1 MENLLAGHPEY
12 FSDILNNREARKVQI
27 IYTRIDR
34 KSDNTPVFTPYYFN
48 VNAGNYF
55 YPASTVKMPVA
66 LLTLEKLNDM
76 KVSGL
81 DKNSAMTTGTSF
93 SGQSEV
99 LNDPSSANGSPSV
112 AQYIRKIF
120 LVSDNDAYNRLY
132 EFLGQEYINNT
143 LKEKG
148 YQYADILHRLDI
160 PLTQEQNRNTNPV
173 KFTDSSGNLIFEKPA
188 MTSKLAY
195 PSRHETVGKGYYS
208 GGKLVEKP
216 LDFSAKNRF
225 SLEELTR
232 VLQSVLFPASV
243 PASQRF
249 RLTDEDYRFVRKY
262 MSELPRESVYP
273 PYPADAYWDSYVK
286 FLMYGSDK
294 NVRLTPG
301 TIRIFNKIGD
311 AYGFLTDV
319 AYVVDFEKGI
329 EFMLSASIY
338 CNGDEILNDDNY
350 EYENFGWP
358 FMKNLGQVIYD
369 MESKRKKEVMPDL
382 SEFKMDYG
390 GEN

>member
-1 MENLLAGHPEY
+1 METLLAAHPDY
-12 FSDILNNREARKVQI
+12 FSEILNNREARKVQI

-48 VNAGNYF
+48 VNAGSYF

-66 LLTLEKLNDM
+66 LLSLERLNDM
-76 KVSGL
+76 KIQGL

-132 EFLGQEYINNT
+132 EFLGQEYINKT
-143 LKEKG
+143 LREKG

-173 KFTDSSGNLIFEKPA
+173 KFTDSSGNIIYDQQA
-188 MTSKLAY
+188 MTSRLAY
-195 PSRHETVGKGYYS
+195 PKRNETVGKDYYT
-208 GGKLVEKP
+208 GGKLAGKP

-243 PASQRF
+243 PANQRF
-249 RLTDEDYRFVRKY
+249 RLYCATDGEP
-262 MSELPRESVYP
+262 LPVC
-273 PYPADAYWDSYVK
+273 V
-286 FLMYGSDK
+286 F
-294 NVRLTPG
+294 
-301 TIRIFNKIGD
+301 
-311 AYGFLTDV
+311 
-319 AYVVDFEKGI
+319 
-329 EFMLSASIY
+329 
-338 CNGDEILNDDNY
+338 
-350 EYENFGWP
+350 
-358 FMKNLGQVIYD
+358 
-369 MESKRKKEVMPDL
+369 
-382 SEFKMDYG
+382 
-390 GEN
+390 